1 MWLSSPFLITN
12 CVKIQTSGMLWMG
25 QRSEVS
31 PPDAV
36 LILSKGTNFKS
47 ICGSG
52 DISCS
57 WDWDKETFYSI
68 SRPLVTIMHFT
79 HPTLLNKQKFQCDS
93 KTFLQILDSY
103 SKMSFSVFWSA
114 DYYHL
119 WLKLILILH
128 RQTYFTSL
136 SLENIIL
143 HLLYWLLKCWILEFV
158 IVDVVNITTLY

>member
-1 MWLSSPFLITN
+1 MHIEHSSVHYGFDPEYSLRD
-12 CVKIQTSGMLWMG
+12 VSG

-36 LILSKGTNFKS
+36 LTLSKGTNFKY

-93 KTFLQILDSY
+93 KTF
-103 SKMSFSVFWSA
+103 SKN
-114 DYYHL
+114 
-119 WLKLILILH
+119 LIHI
-128 RQTYFTSL
+128 
-136 SLENIIL
+136 
-143 HLLYWLLKCWILEFV
+143 LKCAFAYSEVLI
-158 IVDVVNITTLY
+158 IIICG

>member
-1 MWLSSPFLITN
+1 MHIEHSSVHYGPDPEYSLRD
-12 CVKIQTSGMLWMG
+12 VSG

-36 LILSKGTNFKS
+36 LILSKGKNFKY

-79 HPTLLNKQKFQCDS
+79 HPTLLNKQNFNVILRLFS
-93 KTFLQILDSY
+93 KY
-103 SKMSFSVFWSA
+103 
-114 DYYHL
+114 
-119 WLKLILILH
+119 LIHI
-128 RQTYFTSL
+128 
-136 SLENIIL
+136 
-143 HLLYWLLKCWILEFV
+143 LKCPFAYSEVLI
-158 IVDVVNITTLY
+158 IIICG